1 MQAIWVI
8 LASLLYAGLLFAVA
22 WLGDRHAAVLQGP
35 RVRPL
40 VYSLALAVYCS
51 SWTFYGAVGTAAHY
65 GLGYL
70 PIYLG
75 PLLMFVL
82 GWRMLERLAL
92 VAKNQNTVSIAD
104 FIASRFGRSPRLA
117 ALVTVIS
124 LLAAIPYLALQY
136 KAVAAS
142 LAVLSGLGATA
153 SAWGD
158 PALYVAAVMALFAIL
173 FGTRQVDATE
183 HRPGLMLA
191 VALESLIKL
200 LALLAVGVFA
210 LVWFAQRPTG
220 AGEAIGQL
228 VAGTTPIGFGAQ
240 TLLACAAI
248 ICLPRQFHVAIVECG
263 DVADI
268 RRARWWFGVY
278 LVLISSM
285 VLPIAAAGLAH
296 FGAAGASGA
305 AGLAARAAPDSYVLA
320 LPLAL
325 GHEWLALAAYIGG
338 FSAATGM
345 VVVVSVALS
354 NMVSNDLVM
363 PLLLDRRWRKA
374 AQGAA
379 HASGPGAGT
388 APLAHTP
395 LVLWVRR
402 LAIVVLAMLAYAYSR
417 GMDQHTQ
424 LASLGLMSFAAVA
437 QFAPAL
443 VAGLYWP
450 GASSKGVKAGLLAGF
465 GVWAYTLLLP
475 SFSEGGWLPA
485 SWLANGPLGIGW
497 LRPYQLF
504 GTVGWDSITHAT
516 FWSLLANIGALVLVS
531 LRWRPS
537 LAEQMQARPFLAPL
551 QTASPR
557 GAGDGEDGH
566 DNLAWVE
573 GAHRLKVRDL
583 QLVAS
588 HIVGAPAAQ
597 RAFEEHARTLAQTP
611 KDARADAPAQSLGP
625 APEPAPEPAL
635 DPALPADR
643 AWLHFTELLLT
654 GAVGAASARLVMTR
668 ALQGAGMELAAIVS
682 ALDEAGQDLRFNRDI
697 LLAMLEHID
706 PGISVVD
713 ANMRLVAWNRPYAQL
728 FKYPPG
734 MLYVG
739 RDVGA
744 LIRYNLQHNPLGLPG
759 FAKPPADLQAEV
771 DKRIALMRAGRSYT
785 YVREL
790 SDGRYIEMRGHPL
803 PYGGYV
809 TSYSDISDFKQ
820 AERELR
826 EINETLEQRVAER
839 SQELAAAHES
849 RSRYLTAI
857 SHDVLQPVHAARLF
871 ASALREENSPQH
883 MRHLAER
890 VDTSLNA
897 AEDLL
902 DGVLD
907 ISRLDAGAMQ
917 AQWLRFPIMPLLH
930 ELHDQYAPL
939 AAQRQLQWRVAGTR
953 RRAVAAAGAGPS
965 DAAGA
970 DRLADTSALIV
981 HSDPRLLR
989 RVLQN
994 FVANALRYTQRGGI
1008 LLSAR
1013 IQGDSVLLQ
1022 VWDTGPGIPKAHL
1035 ARIYEEF
1042 HRYQQ
1047 VFDWDG
1053 RGLGLGLSICHRI
1066 ARLLDHPLTARSTTG
1081 RGSMFAIRVPLALG
1095 QGHGQ
1100 TQRQEPTSARK
1111 PAPGKPSGAA
1121 ATTRET
1127 PDWPVSKPATNAI
1140 TSMPATPQAD
1150 SADTSHASGTPNT
1163 ANPAAQPFP
1172 FPFPQAARSAT
1183 TAATAATP
1191 IRLDGMTVL
1200 CLDNDPEILH
1210 GMEIL
1215 LTRWGV
1221 RVHLARSVDE
1231 ALQWARSAAQLDYM
1245 LLDYHL
1251 HEDASGLDALA
1262 LLREIHPAAPAA
1274 LVTADGSDTL
1284 KKKALSQGCVVL
1296 TKPLKPATL
1305 RALLMAYA
1313 ARRKNTDPTTEP
1325 YPGKGLP

>member
-8 LASLLYAGLLFAVA
+8 LASLLYAGMLFAVA
-22 WLGDRHAAVLQGP
+22 WLGDRHARALQSP

-51 SWTFYGAVGTAAHY
+51 SWTFYGAVGTAARY

-75 PLLMFVL
+75 PLLMFAL

-104 FIASRFGRSPRLA
+104 FLASRFGRSPRLA

-124 LLAAIPYLALQY
+124 LLAAVPYLALQY

-142 LAVLSGLGATA
+142 LRVMSGIDAA
-153 SAWGD
+153 SSAWGD
-158 PALYVAAVMALFAIL
+158 PAFYVAVIMALFAIL

-200 LALLAVGVFA
+200 LALLAVGVMA
-210 LVWFAQRPTG
+210 LGWFSQRG
-220 AGEAIGQL
+220 DSAVQAIGQL
-228 VAGTTPIGFGAQ
+228 VASTTPVGFWAQ
-240 TLLACAAI
+240 TLLAFAAI

-263 DVADI
+263 DAGDI
-268 RRARWWFGVY
+268 RRARWWFGGY
-278 LVLISSM
+278 LALISLM
-285 VLPIAAAGLAH
+285 VLPIAAAGLAQ
-296 FGAAGASGA
+296 FGVVAPITV
-305 AGLAARAAPDSYVLA
+305 APDSFVLA
-320 LPLAL
+320 LPLAA
-325 GHEWLALAAYIGG
+325 GREWLALVAYIGG

-363 PLLLDRRWRKA
+363 PLLLKRHWRRRPEQTEQPGQGDGEDA
-374 AQGAA
+374 GAA
-379 HASGPGAGT
+379 VVQPGQAVV
-388 APLAHTP
+388 HTP

-402 LAIVVLAMLAYAYSR
+402 AAIVALAMLAYAYSR
-417 GMDQHTQ
+417 GMGQQTQ
-424 LASLGLMSFAAVA
+424 LASLGLMAFAAVA
-437 QFAPAL
+437 QFGPAL
-443 VAGLYWP
+443 VAGLYWQ
-450 GASSKGVKAGLLAGF
+450 GASRRGVKAGLAAGF
-465 GVWAYTLLLP
+465 AVWAYTLLLP
-475 SFSEGGWLPA
+475 SLAEGGWMGA
-485 SWLANGPLGIGW
+485 QWVAQWVAYGPLEITW

-516 FWSLLANIGALVLVS
+516 FWSLLANVGAMLLGS

-537 LAEQMQARPFLAPL
+537 LAEQMQARPFLAPWQATPAPDL
-551 QTASPR
+551 TALAS
-557 GAGDGEDGH
+557 GEALPWA
-566 DNLAWVE
+566 DNTTR
-573 GAHRLKVRDL
+573 RLKVQDL
-583 QLVAS
+583 QWVAS
-588 HIVGAPAAQ
+588 HIVGAQAAQ
-597 RAFEEHARTLAQTP
+597 RAFEEHARTQGRTLAASQM
-611 KDARADAPAQSLGP
+611 
-625 APEPAPEPAL
+625 
-635 DPALPADR
+635 ADR

-668 ALQGAGMELAAIVS
+668 ALQGAGMELAAIVN
-682 ALDEAGQDLRFNRDI
+682 ALDEAGQELRFNRDI

-713 ANMRLVAWNRPYAQL
+713 ADMRLVAWNRPYEQL
-728 FKYPPG
+728 FQYPSG

-759 FAKPPADLQAEV
+759 FAQPPADMQAEV
-771 DKRIALMRAGRSYT
+771 DKRVALMRAGRSYT

-790 SDGRYIEMRGHPL
+790 RDGRYIEMRGHPL
-803 PYGGYV
+803 PHGGYV

-871 ASALREENSPQH
+871 AAALREEQQPQH

-890 VDTSLNA
+890 VDASLNA

-907 ISRLDAGAMQ
+907 ISRLDAGAMRP
-917 AQWLRFPIMPLLH
+917 QWQRFAIAPMLR
-930 ELHDQYAPL
+930 ELHAQYAPL
-939 AAQRQLQWRVAGTR
+939 AAQRQLQWR
-953 RRAVAAAGAGPS
+953 
-965 DAAGA
+965 
-970 DRLADTSALIV
+970 LACSQRQSLTV

-1013 IQGDSVLLQ
+1013 IQAGGLLVQ
-1022 VWDTGPGIPKAHL
+1022 VWDTGPGIPEGHL

-1053 RGLGLGLSICHRI
+1053 RGLGLGLSICQRI
-1066 ARLLDHPLTARSTTG
+1066 ARLLDHPLSARSVTG
-1081 RGSMFAIRVPLALG
+1081 RGSVFAIRVPLVG
-1095 QGHGQ
+1095 
-1100 TQRQEPTSARK
+1100 
-1111 PAPGKPSGAA
+1111 
-1121 ATTRET
+1121 
-1127 PDWPVSKPATNAI
+1127 
-1140 TSMPATPQAD
+1140 
-1150 SADTSHASGTPNT
+1150 
-1163 ANPAAQPFP
+1163 
-1172 FPFPQAARSAT
+1172 
-1183 TAATAATP
+1183 AATP
-1191 IRLDGMTVL
+1191 EAVPAPVPHEWAGYADQPDHRAGRAAPPQPPAQPANLHGMSVL
-1200 CLDNDPEILH
+1200 CLDNDPEILQ
-1210 GMEIL
+1210 GMQTL

-1221 RVHLARSVDE
+1221 QAHLAQSVE
-1231 ALQWARSAAQLDYM
+1231 QALRLARQRPQLHCM

-1251 HEDASGLDALA
+1251 HESATGLDALA
-1262 LLREIHPAAPAA
+1262 LLRAIHPRVPAA
-1274 LVTADGSDTL
+1274 LVTADGSDEL
-1284 KKKALSQGCVVL
+1284 KQKASQRDCTVL

-1313 ARRKNTDPTTEP
+1313 NSRE
-1325 YPGKGLP
+1325 

>member
-8 LASLLYAGLLFAVA
+8 LASLLYAGMLFAVA
-22 WLGDRHAAVLQGP
+22 WLGDRHARALQSP

-51 SWTFYGAVGTAAHY
+51 SWTFYGAVGTAARY

-75 PLLMFVL
+75 PLLMFAL

-104 FIASRFGRSPRLA
+104 FLASRFGRSPRLA

-124 LLAAIPYLALQY
+124 LLAAVPYLALQY

-142 LAVLSGLGATA
+142 LRVMSGIDAA
-153 SAWGD
+153 SSAWGD
-158 PALYVAAVMALFAIL
+158 PAFYVAVIMALFAIL

-200 LALLAVGVFA
+200 LALLAVGVMA
-210 LVWFAQRPTG
+210 LGWFSQRGGSATQ
-220 AGEAIGQL
+220 AIGQL
-228 VAGTTPIGFGAQ
+228 VASTTPVGFWAQ
-240 TLLACAAI
+240 TLLAFAAI

-263 DVADI
+263 DAGDI
-268 RRARWWFGVY
+268 RRARWWFGAY
-278 LVLISSM
+278 LALISLM
-285 VLPIAAAGLAH
+285 VLPIAAAGLAQ
-296 FGAAGASGA
+296 FGAVAPITV
-305 AGLAARAAPDSYVLA
+305 APDSFVLA
-320 LPLAL
+320 LPLAA
-325 GHEWLALAAYIGG
+325 GHEWLALVAYIGG

-363 PLLLDRRWRKA
+363 PLLLSRRWRREPV
-374 AQGAA
+374 Q
-379 HASGPGAGT
+379 PGALAETGDARDGHDGREPDDAPGT
-388 APLAHTP
+388 DPAAPQGQALVHTP

-402 LAIVVLAMLAYAYSR
+402 AAIVVLAMLAYAYSR
-417 GMDQHTQ
+417 GMGQQMQ
-424 LASLGLMSFAAVA
+424 LASLGLMAFAAVA
-437 QFAPAL
+437 QFGPAL
-443 VAGLYWP
+443 VAGLYWQ
-450 GASSKGVKAGLLAGF
+450 GASRRGVKAGLAAGF
-465 GVWAYTLLLP
+465 AVWAYTLLLP
-475 SFSEGGWLPA
+475 SLAEGGWMGTQWVA
-485 SWLANGPLGIGW
+485 QWVAYGPLEIAW

-516 FWSLLANIGALVLVS
+516 FWSLLANVGAMLLGS

-537 LAEQMQARPFLAPL
+537 LAEQMQARPFLAPWQATPAPDL
-551 QTASPR
+551 TALA
-557 GAGDGEDGH
+557 AGEALPWA
-566 DNLAWVE
+566 DNTTR
-573 GAHRLKVRDL
+573 RLKVQDL
-583 QLVAS
+583 QWVAS
-588 HIVGAPAAQ
+588 QIVGAQAAQ
-597 RAFEEHARTLAQTP
+597 RAFEEHAQAQGQTLAASQ
-611 KDARADAPAQSLGP
+611 
-625 APEPAPEPAL
+625 
-635 DPALPADR
+635 PADR

-682 ALDEAGQDLRFNRDI
+682 ALDEAGQELRFNRDI

-713 ANMRLVAWNRPYAQL
+713 AQMRLVAWNRPYEQL
-728 FKYPPG
+728 FQYPSG

-759 FAKPPADLQAEV
+759 FAQPPADMQAEV
-771 DKRIALMRAGRSYT
+771 DKRVALMRAGRSYT

-790 SDGRYIEMRGHPL
+790 RDGRYIEMRGHPL
-803 PYGGYV
+803 PHGGYV

-826 EINETLEQRVAER
+826 NINETLEQRVAER

-871 ASALREENSPQH
+871 AAALREEQQPQH

-890 VDTSLNA
+890 VDASLNA

-907 ISRLDAGAMQ
+907 ISRLDAGAMRP
-917 AQWLRFPIMPLLH
+917 QWQRFAIVPMLR
-930 ELHDQYAPL
+930 ELHAQYAPL
-939 AAQRQLQWRVAGTR
+939 AAQRQLQWR
-953 RRAVAAAGAGPS
+953 
-965 DAAGA
+965 
-970 DRLADTSALIV
+970 LACSQRQSLIV

-1013 IQGDSVLLQ
+1013 IQAGGLLVQ
-1022 VWDTGPGIPKAHL
+1022 VWDTGPGIPEGHL

-1053 RGLGLGLSICHRI
+1053 RGLGLGLSICQRI
-1066 ARLLDHPLTARSTTG
+1066 GRLLDHPLSARSITG
-1081 RGSMFAIRVPLALG
+1081 RGSVFAIAVPLVEANAP
-1095 QGHGQ
+1095 QPPDH
-1100 TQRQEPTSARK
+1100 AA
-1111 PAPGKPSGAA
+1111 PASRRLPGAA
-1121 ATTRET
+1121 A
-1127 PDWPVSKPATNAI
+1127 PGSAAAPATA
-1140 TSMPATPQAD
+1140 PAQA
-1150 SADTSHASGTPNT
+1150 SPAD
-1163 ANPAAQPFP
+1163 
-1172 FPFPQAARSAT
+1172 
-1183 TAATAATP
+1183 
-1191 IRLDGMTVL
+1191 LKGMTVL
-1200 CLDNDPEILH
+1200 CLDNDPEILQ
-1210 GMEIL
+1210 GMQTL

-1221 RVHLARSVDE
+1221 QVRLASSVEQALQLARQTPR
-1231 ALQWARSAAQLDYM
+1231 LHYM

-1251 HEDASGLDALA
+1251 HESATGLDALA
-1262 LLREIHPAAPAA
+1262 LLRAIHPRVPAA
-1274 LVTADGSDTL
+1274 LVTADGSDEL
-1284 KKKALSQGCVVL
+1284 KQKASQRDCAVL

-1313 ARRKNTDPTTEP
+1313 AGHSDTSASI
-1325 YPGKGLP
+1325 